1 MGSIDMGQKFKRLK
15 WLGVA
20 IALFTM
26 VIACQ
31 SSTPVA
37 TDPAATDNPETVSA
51 ALVLNGTG
59 ASFPL
64 FIYER
69 IFSEYRQQVDPTL
82 SVNYQPTGSAAGIQQ
97 VISNT
102 VDFGASDVAMTEAE
116 MAQVE
121 SGVVLVPMTAGLVA
135 IAYNLPG
142 ETTGL
147 NLSRAALADI
157 FLGKI
162 TRWND
167 PLIVASNPDRTLPDL
182 PLTLVHRSDGSG
194 TTAAVTSH
202 LAAISPEWQTDVGA
216 GLSVAWPAG
225 IGIKANA
232 GVAAQIQQAEGTL
245 GYVEYSYAQRLGLP
259 IAALE
264 NQAGSFMTPGPASG
278 AAALLDATMPADL
291 RVFIPDPA
299 DESAY
304 PIVTYSWILAYETY
318 ADAIKADAVKQVLTW
333 GLTEGQQYSQEL
345 GYIPL
350 PEPVVERAIAAVE
363 RIQVAN

>member
-1 MGSIDMGQKFKRLK
+1 MGQKFKRRQ
-15 WLGVA
+15 WLGLA
-20 IALFTM
+20 IALCT
-26 VIACQ
+26 VIIACQ
-31 SSTPVA
+31 PSTPVA
-37 TDPAATDNPETVSA
+37 TDPAAPSNSA
-51 ALVLNGTG
+51 PASAPLVLNGTG

-69 IFSEYRQQVDPTL
+69 IFSEYRQQVAPNL
-82 SVNYQPTGSAAGIQQ
+82 SINYQPTGSAAGIQQ

-147 NLSRAALADI
+147 NLSRAVLADI

-167 PLIVASNPDRTLPDL
+167 PLIAASNPERTLPAL

-194 TTAAVTSH
+194 TTAAVTAH

-225 IGIKANA
+225 LGIKANA

-245 GYVEYSYAQRLGLP
+245 GYLEYSYAQRLGLP
-259 IAALE
+259 IAAIE
-264 NQAGSFMTPGPASG
+264 NQAGNFMEPEPASG
-278 AAALLDATMPADL
+278 AAALRDAAMPADL
-291 RVFIPDPA
+291 QVFIPDPV

-304 PIVTYSWILAYETY
+304 PIVTYSWILAYAQY
-318 ADAIKADAVKQVLTW
+318 ADAIKGDALKQVLSW

-350 PEPVVERAIAAVE
+350 PESVVEQAIAAVE
-363 RIQVAN
+363 RIQVGS